1 MAEPQASDREY
12 PMRFIA
18 FTGPKY
24 SGKDTASKC
33 LFEQNFHEHQYGVSF
48 YRSGERV
55 VGPCDKKLFWR
66 HPFAGSVNPP
76 RGIKGIMGLAFGYTD
91 EQLEDPILKEQP
103 TETYPK
109 VAPRFPLMDGAN
121 WFRDTYGGDVWCHAH
136 ERNINW
142 DYKCQVITD
151 HRFPE
156 EMDYLDSWGK
166 CPNYCEALILYIQN
180 DKAEANLLEAKKSGD
195 KAANNPSESFYDLI
209 KARANSSEIGYSRTV
224 IIDNNGTIPQLHGKV
239 LAAVRNHFGYWG
251 EW

>member
-1 MAEPQASDREY
+1 MADEPTREY
-12 PMRFIA
+12 PMRMIA

-24 SGKDTASKC
+24 SGKDTASKV
-33 LFEQNFHEHQYGVSF
+33 LFEQNRHPYLRPL
-48 YRSGERV
+48 YREGA
-55 VGPCDKKLFWR
+55 KLFWR

-91 EQLEDPILKEQP
+91 EMLEDPILKEKP
-103 TETYPK
+103 TEAFPG

-121 WFRDTYGGDVWCHAH
+121 WFRYAYGGDVWCHCH

-142 DYKCQVITD
+142 DYKAQVITD

-156 EMDYLDSWGK
+156 ESKYLDSWGQI
-166 CPNYCEALILYIQN
+166 PNYQEALILYIQN
-180 DKAEANLLEAKKSGD
+180 DKAEKALKDAQAAGD
-195 KAANNPSESFYDLI
+195 KMATNPSEQFYDVI
-209 KARANSSEIGYSRTV
+209 KARAGVEGLPSRTV
-224 IIDNNGTIPQLHGKV
+224 IIDNNGSIANLHGQV

>member
-1 MAEPQASDREY
+1 MDTNQFDPAVEAERQY
-12 PMRFIA
+12 PMRMIA

-24 SGKDTASKC
+24 SGKDTASKI
-33 LFEQNFHEHQYGVSF
+33 LFEQNKTTPGIHTPS
-48 YRSGERV
+48 S
-55 VGPCDKKLFWR
+55 KLFWR

-91 EQLEDPILKEQP
+91 EQLEDPVLKETP
-103 TETYPK
+103 TATYLGI
-109 VAPRFPLMDGAN
+109 APRFPLMDGAN

-156 EMDYLDSWGK
+156 EAEYLDSWGM

-180 DKAEANLLEAKKSGD
+180 DEAEAKLNAAKAAGD
-195 KAANNPSESFYDLI
+195 LAANNPSESFYDQI
-209 KARANSSEIGYSRTV
+209 KARANSSEDSYSKTV
-224 IIDNNGTIPQLHGKV
+224 IIDNNGTIPQLHGRV

>member
-1 MAEPQASDREY
+1 MTEQFDPAVEAERQY
-12 PMRFIA
+12 PMRMIA

-24 SGKDTASKC
+24 SGKDTAAKC
-33 LFEQNFHEHQYGVSF
+33 LFRINDDPSF
-48 YRSGERV
+48 RKKYRR
-55 VGPCDKKLFWR
+55 DAQLFWR

-91 EQLEDPILKEQP
+91 DILEDGELKETP
-103 TETYPK
+103 TETYPF

-121 WFRDTYGGDVWCHAH
+121 WFRETYGGDVWCHCH

-156 EMDYLDSWGK
+156 EMQYLDSWGM
-166 CPNYCEALILYIQN
+166 CPNYTEALVLYIQN
-180 DKAEANLLEAKKSGD
+180 DKAEQALKEAQAAQD
-195 KAANNPSESFYDLI
+195 KMATNPSESFYDII
-209 KARANSSEIGYSRTV
+209 KERALSPVVAEAAHSRTV
-224 IIDNNGTIPQLHGKV
+224 IIDNNGTIEQLHGQV